1 MVIVETSVFTRCIK
15 AFLSDDDYADLQALL
30 VERPNAGDLIP
41 GSHGLRKL
49 RWEIEGSGKRGGT
62 RVIYY
67 WQTVDAQLWMLYAY
81 AKAEHEDLTRPQLKQ
96 LAEIVKRWKDG

>member
-1 MVIVETSVFTRCIK
+1 MHPHIRYEQPGNLPCLCPPRR
-15 AFLSDDDYADLQALL
+15 
-30 VERPNAGDLIP
+30 RPAGDLIP

-49 RWEIEGSGKRGGT
+49 RWKTAGSGKRGGT

-81 AKAEHEDLTRPQLKQ
+81 AKAEHEDLTRTQLKQ
-96 LAEIVKRWKDG
+96 LAEVVKRWKDG